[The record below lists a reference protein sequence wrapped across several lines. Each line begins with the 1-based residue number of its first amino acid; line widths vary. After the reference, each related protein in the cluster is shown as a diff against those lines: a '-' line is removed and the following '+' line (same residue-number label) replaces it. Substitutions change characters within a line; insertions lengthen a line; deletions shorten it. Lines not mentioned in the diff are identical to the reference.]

1 MRVYIVISYVYSVCM
16 CVIMSVYVIVRVH
29 VCGAF
34 PEHGLLKQSMCLGGL
49 VIVCL
54 DTCMC
59 VSVTAI

>member
-1 MRVYIVISYVYSVCM
+1 M